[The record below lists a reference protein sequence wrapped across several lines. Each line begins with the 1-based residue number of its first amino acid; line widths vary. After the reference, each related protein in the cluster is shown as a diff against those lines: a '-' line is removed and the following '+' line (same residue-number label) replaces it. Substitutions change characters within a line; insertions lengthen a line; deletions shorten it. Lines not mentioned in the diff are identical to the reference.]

1 MKKMLAMLLAVAM
14 IVACF
19 AGCQSNAPVDTNQP
33 ADSQQ
38 PTDSNQPTD
47 TTAPEPVQ
55 PESNVGPDGREFADE
70 QVYRTLYSSEVT
82 TMNYLVSGTTYEL
95 VVGANT
101 IDSLVENDPYGNIV
115 PCAAESWESEDET
128 VTLIVPAVKKLNDN
142 GELELVSERTT
153 EEANGQKW
161 TFHLRAGQYWYDA
174 DGNQKDPVT
183 ANDYVAAARYVCDS
197 AMDCSNS
204 YLMDGWIVNA
214 TERLGYTAALLAEP
228 VEQGKEEGKDQDIVI
243 DADGVI
249 WEGKDWDED
258 KGVYTTWVEIP
269 LTNPEDLGVEAA
281 DDNTLVYHL
290 VKPRPYFPTALQF
303 GTYWPAPAALLAEL
317 GENYALDNYSMWFN
331 GAYILSTFKP
341 QEKRI
346 YTKNVNNWDAEH
358 IYIESIEQ
366 TYNAEASTIAP
377 ELFLRGEVDYADI
390 GSDIVADWLS
400 DPEKSQ
406 MISSSRVTGDY
417 SYFFGFNFEPT
428 FDAEYEPEN
437 WVIAVNNENFRKA
450 VFHGIDRDGYL
461 AAKYPGDDPEIHK
474 INTITPKGF
483 SVNNGKD
490 FVMYGGLAKYTETES
505 FNEQLALEY
514 RDKAKTELEA
524 AGCKFPIKVPVNYN
538 PSSSSWGNATVVLEQ
553 QLENLLGADFI
564 DIIIVEYAGGSGFL
578 DATRRNGNYAL
589 QELNWG
595 ADFMDPE
602 TWADPF
608 ERENS
613 YNFFCHDTE
622 NYRVF
627 QNTKTA
633 ETNALIDQYYAL
645 VDEARTK
652 TGDMDERFEAFA
664 AAESFY
670 IDHAIVVPGFI
681 SGGSYCATK
690 LNGFEG
696 QYAMM
701 GQSSSRYKGQHLYK
715 TAMSQDMFDAQYN
728 EWYASMGN

>member
-47 TTAPEPVQ
+47 TTTPEPVQ

-249 WEGKDWDED
+249 WEGKDWDEE

-461 AAKYPGDDPEIHK
+461 AAKFPGDDPEIHK
-474 INTITPKGF
+474 INTVTPKGF

-524 AGCKFPIKVPVNYN
+524 AGCKFPIKVPINYN
-538 PSSSSWGNATVVLEQ
+538 SSSGTWGNATVVLEQ
-553 QLENLLGADFI
+553 QLEDLLGADFI
-564 DIIIVEYAGGSGFL
+564 DIIVVSYSGNSFL
-578 DATRRNGNYAL
+578 KETRRNGNYAL

-613 YNFFCHDTE
+613 YNFFCHDTDTY
-622 NYRVF
+622 NVYRD
-627 QNTKTA
+627 TKTE

>member
-47 TTAPEPVQ
+47 TTTPEPVQ

-474 INTITPKGF
+474 INTVTPKGF

-524 AGCKFPIKVPVNYN
+524 AGCKFPIKVPINYN
-538 PSSSSWGNATVVLEQ
+538 SSSSTWGNATVVLEQ

-564 DIIIVEYAGGSGFL
+564 DIIVVSYSGNSFL
-578 DATRRNGNYAL
+578 KETRRNGNYAL

-613 YNFFCHDTE
+613 YNFFCHDTDTY
-622 NYRVF
+622 NVYRD
-627 QNTKTA
+627 TKTE

>member
-228 VEQGKEEGKDQDIVI
+228 VEQGKEEGKDQGIVI

-524 AGCKFPIKVPVNYN
+524 AGCKFPIKVPINYN
-538 PSSSSWGNATVVLEQ
+538 SSSGTWGNATVVLEQ
-553 QLENLLGADFI
+553 QLEDLLGADFI
-564 DIIIVEYAGGSGFL
+564 DIIVVSYSGNSFL
-578 DATRRNGNYAL
+578 KETRRNGNYAL

-613 YNFFCHDTE
+613 YNFFCHDTDTY
-622 NYRVF
+622 NVYRD
-627 QNTKTA
+627 TKTE

>member
-1 MKKMLAMLLAVAM
+1 MKKTLAMLLAVMM

-19 AGCQSNAPVDTNQP
+19 AGCQGTTPANTDQP
-33 ADSQQ
+33 SGTETQQ
-38 PTDSNQPTD
+38 PTESTQPTE
-47 TTAPEPVQ
+47 APVEPE
-55 PESNVGPDGREFADE
+55 PESNIGPDGREFADE
-70 QVYRTLYSSEVT
+70 QVYRSLYSSEVT

-101 IDSLVENDPYGNIV
+101 IDSLVENDTYGNIL
-115 PCAAESWESEDET
+115 PCGAESWEVSEDGLT
-128 VTLIVPAVKKLNDN
+128 
-142 GELELVSERTT
+142 
-153 EEANGQKW
+153 W

-197 AMDCSNS
+197 AMDSNNS

-214 TERLGYTAALLAEP
+214 EELINYTAAQLAEP
-228 VEQGKEEGKDQDIVI
+228 VEQGTEAGEDQDIVV
-243 DADGVI
+243 DANGI
-249 WEGKDWDED
+249 LYEGSDWNEETEKYD
-258 KGVYTTWVEIP
+258 TWTEIP
-269 LTNPEDLGVEAA
+269 AVTPEDLGVEAV
-281 DDNTLVYHL
+281 DDLTLVYHM
-290 VKPRPYFPTALQF
+290 VKPRPYFLTALQF
-303 GTYWPAPAALLAEL
+303 GTYWPAPASLLAEL
-317 GENYALDNYSMWFN
+317 GDAYGLDNYSMWFN
-331 GAYILSTFKP
+331 GAYILSEFKP

-358 IYIESIEQ
+358 IYIERIEQ
-366 TYNAEASTIAP
+366 ICNTEAATLEP
-377 ELFLRGEVDYADI
+377 EMFLRGEVDGAGI

-406 MISSSRVTGDY
+406 MISTTRVTGDY
-417 SYFFGFNFEPT
+417 SYFFGFNFEPK

-450 VFHGIDRDGYL
+450 VFHGIDRDGYI
-461 AAKYPGDDPEIHK
+461 AAKYPGDDPSIHK
-474 INTITPKGF
+474 INTVTPKGF

-490 FVMYGGLAKYTETES
+490 YVFYGGLAKYTENDS
-505 FNEQLALEY
+505 FDPELAVQF
-514 RDKAKTELEA
+514 RDAAKAELEA

-538 PSSSSWGNATVVLEQ
+538 TNSTTWANCTVVLEQ
-553 QLENLLGADFI
+553 QLEELLGADFI
-564 DIIIVEYAGGSGFL
+564 DIIVVPYSGSSFL
-578 DATRRNGNYAL
+578 NETRRNGNYAL

-608 ERENS
+608 DHKNS
-613 YNFFCHDTE
+613 YNFFCNETLEQDGI
-622 NYRVF
+622 NQY
-627 QNTKTA
+627 TKTE
-633 ETNALIDQYYAL
+633 ETAALIDQYFEL
-645 VDEARTK
+645 VAAAREE
-652 TGDMDERFEAFA
+652 TGDMDARYEAFA

-681 SGGSYCATK
+681 SGGSYQATK

-701 GQSSSRYKGQHLYK
+701 GQSSSRYKGQHVYK
-715 TAMSQDMFDAQYN
+715 TAMSQDMFDAQYA
-728 EWYASMGN
+728 EWTAAMEG

>member
-505 FNEQLALEY
+505 FNEQLAVEY

-524 AGCKFPIKVPVNYN
+524 AGCKFPIKVPINYN
-538 PSSSSWGNATVVLEQ
+538 SSSSTWGNATVVLEQ
-553 QLENLLGADFI
+553 QLEDLLGADFI
-564 DIIIVEYAGGSGFL
+564 DIIVVSYSGNSFL
-578 DATRRNGNYAL
+578 KETRRNGNYAL

-613 YNFFCHDTE
+613 YNFFCHDTDTY
-622 NYRVF
+622 NVYRD
-627 QNTKTA
+627 TKTE

>member
-1 MKKMLAMLLAVAM
+1 MKKTLAMLLAVMM

-19 AGCQSNAPVDTNQP
+19 AGCQGNTPANTDQP
-33 ADSQQ
+33 GGTETQQ
-38 PTDSNQPTD
+38 PTESTQPTE
-47 TTAPEPVQ
+47 APVEPE
-55 PESNVGPDGREFADE
+55 PESNIGPDGREFADE
-70 QVYRTLYSSEVT
+70 QVYRSLYSSEVT

-101 IDSLVENDPYGNIV
+101 IDSLVENDTYGNIL
-115 PCAAESWESEDET
+115 PCGAESWEVSEDGLT
-128 VTLIVPAVKKLNDN
+128 
-142 GELELVSERTT
+142 
-153 EEANGQKW
+153 W

-197 AMDCSNS
+197 AMDSNNS

-214 TERLGYTAALLAEP
+214 EELINYTAAQLAEP
-228 VEQGKEEGKDQDIVI
+228 VEQGTEAGEDQDIVV
-243 DADGVI
+243 DANGI
-249 WEGKDWDED
+249 LYEGSDWNEETEKYD
-258 KGVYTTWVEIP
+258 TWTEIP
-269 LTNPEDLGVEAA
+269 AVTPEDLGVEAV
-281 DDNTLVYHL
+281 DDLTLVYHM
-290 VKPRPYFPTALQF
+290 VKPRPYFLTALQF
-303 GTYWPAPAALLAEL
+303 GTYWPAPASLLAEL
-317 GENYALDNYSMWFN
+317 GDAYGLDNYSMWFN
-331 GAYILSTFKP
+331 GAYILSEFKP

-358 IYIESIEQ
+358 IYIERIEQ
-366 TYNAEASTIAP
+366 ICNTEAATLEP
-377 ELFLRGEVDYADI
+377 EMFLRGEVDGAGI

-406 MISSSRVTGDY
+406 MISTTRVTGDY
-417 SYFFGFNFEPT
+417 SYFFGFNFEPK

-461 AAKYPGDDPEIHK
+461 AAKYPGDDPSIHK
-474 INTITPKGF
+474 INTVTPKGF

-490 FVMYGGLAKYTETES
+490 YVFYGGLAKYTENDS
-505 FNEQLALEY
+505 FDPELAVQF
-514 RDKAKTELEA
+514 RDAAKAELEA

-538 PSSSSWGNATVVLEQ
+538 TNSTTWANCTVVLEQ
-553 QLENLLGADFI
+553 QLEELLGADFI
-564 DIIIVEYAGGSGFL
+564 DIIVVPYSGSSFL
-578 DATRRNGNYAL
+578 NETRRNGNYAL

-608 ERENS
+608 DHKNS
-613 YNFFCHDTE
+613 YNFFCNETLEQDGI
-622 NYRVF
+622 NQY
-627 QNTKTA
+627 TKTE
-633 ETNALIDQYYAL
+633 ETAALIDQYFEL
-645 VDEARTK
+645 VAAAREE
-652 TGDMDERFEAFA
+652 TGDMDARYEAFA

-681 SGGSYCATK
+681 SGGSYQATK

-701 GQSSSRYKGQHLYK
+701 GQSSSRYKGQHVYK
-715 TAMSQDMFDAQYN
+715 TAMSQDMYDAQYA
-728 EWYASMGN
+728 EWTAAMEG

>member
-47 TTAPEPVQ
+47 TTTPEPVQ

-524 AGCKFPIKVPVNYN
+524 AGCKFPIKVPINYN
-538 PSSSSWGNATVVLEQ
+538 SSSGTWGNATVVLEQ
-553 QLENLLGADFI
+553 QLEDLLGADFI
-564 DIIIVEYAGGSGFL
+564 DIIVVSYSGNSFL
-578 DATRRNGNYAL
+578 KETRRNGNYAL

-613 YNFFCHDTE
+613 YNFFCHDTDTY
-622 NYRVF
+622 NVYRD
-627 QNTKTA
+627 TKT
-633 ETNALIDQYYAL
+633 EDTNALIDQYYAL

>member
-47 TTAPEPVQ
+47 TTTPDPVQ

-450 VFHGIDRDGYL
+450 VFHGIDRDSYL
-461 AAKYPGDDPEIHK
+461 AAKFPGDDPEIHK
-474 INTITPKGF
+474 INTVTPKGF

-490 FVMYGGLAKYTETES
+490 YVMYGGLAKYTETES

-524 AGCKFPIKVPVNYN
+524 AGCKFPIKVPINYN
-538 PSSSSWGNATVVLEQ
+538 SSSGTWGNATVVLEQ
-553 QLENLLGADFI
+553 QLEDLLGADFI
-564 DIIIVEYAGGSGFL
+564 DIIVVSYSGNSFL
-578 DATRRNGNYAL
+578 KETRRNGNYAL

-613 YNFFCHDTE
+613 YNFFCHDTDTY
-622 NYRVF
+622 NVYRD
-627 QNTKTA
+627 TKTE

>member
-47 TTAPEPVQ
+47 TTTPEPVQ

-505 FNEQLALEY
+505 FNEQLAVEY

-524 AGCKFPIKVPVNYN
+524 AGCKFPIKVPINYN
-538 PSSSSWGNATVVLEQ
+538 SSSSTWGNATVVLEQ
-553 QLENLLGADFI
+553 QLEDLLGADFI
-564 DIIIVEYAGGSGFL
+564 DIIVVSYSGNSFL
-578 DATRRNGNYAL
+578 KETRRNGNYAL

-613 YNFFCHDTE
+613 YNFFCHDTDTY
-622 NYRVF
+622 NVYRD
-627 QNTKTA
+627 TKTE

>member
-1 MKKMLAMLLAVAM
+1 M

-19 AGCQSNAPVDTNQP
+19 AGCQGNTPANTDQP
-33 ADSQQ
+33 SGTETQQ
-38 PTDSNQPTD
+38 PTESTQPTE
-47 TTAPEPVQ
+47 APVEPE
-55 PESNVGPDGREFADE
+55 PESNIGPDGREFADE
-70 QVYRTLYSSEVT
+70 QVYRSLYSSEVT

-101 IDSLVENDPYGNIV
+101 IDSLVENDTYGNIL
-115 PCAAESWESEDET
+115 PCGAESWEVSEDGLT
-128 VTLIVPAVKKLNDN
+128 
-142 GELELVSERTT
+142 
-153 EEANGQKW
+153 W

-197 AMDCSNS
+197 AMDSNNS

-214 TERLGYTAALLAEP
+214 EELINYTAAQLAEP
-228 VEQGKEEGKDQDIVI
+228 VEQGTEAGEDQDIVV
-243 DADGVI
+243 DANGI
-249 WEGKDWDED
+249 LYEGSDWNEETEKYD
-258 KGVYTTWVEIP
+258 TWTEIP
-269 LTNPEDLGVEAA
+269 AVTPEDLGVEAV
-281 DDNTLVYHL
+281 DDLTLVYHM
-290 VKPRPYFPTALQF
+290 VKPRPYFLTALQF
-303 GTYWPAPAALLAEL
+303 GTYWPAPASLLAEL
-317 GENYALDNYSMWFN
+317 GDAYGLDNYSMWFN
-331 GAYILSTFKP
+331 GAYILSEFKP

-358 IYIESIEQ
+358 IYIERIEQ
-366 TYNAEASTIAP
+366 ICNTEAATLEP
-377 ELFLRGEVDYADI
+377 EMFLRGEVDGAGI

-406 MISSSRVTGDY
+406 MISTTRVTGDY
-417 SYFFGFNFEPT
+417 SYFFGFNFEPK

-450 VFHGIDRDGYL
+450 VFHGIDRDGYI
-461 AAKYPGDDPEIHK
+461 AAKYPGDDPSIHK
-474 INTITPKGF
+474 INTVTPKGF

-490 FVMYGGLAKYTETES
+490 YVFYGGLAKYTENDS
-505 FNEQLALEY
+505 FDPELAVQF
-514 RDKAKTELEA
+514 RDAAKAELEA

-538 PSSSSWGNATVVLEQ
+538 TNSTTWANCTVVLEQ
-553 QLENLLGADFI
+553 QLEELLGADFI
-564 DIIIVEYAGGSGFL
+564 DIIVVPYSGSSFL
-578 DATRRNGNYAL
+578 NETRRNGNYAL

-608 ERENS
+608 DHKNS
-613 YNFFCHDTE
+613 YNFFCNETLEQDGI
-622 NYRVF
+622 NQY
-627 QNTKTA
+627 TKTE
-633 ETNALIDQYYAL
+633 ETAALIDQYFEL
-645 VDEARTK
+645 VAAAREE
-652 TGDMDERFEAFA
+652 TGDMDARYEAFA

-681 SGGSYCATK
+681 SGGSYQATK

-701 GQSSSRYKGQHLYK
+701 GQSSSRYKGQHVYK
-715 TAMSQDMFDAQYN
+715 TAMSQDMFDAQYA
-728 EWYASMGN
+728 EWTAAMEG

>member
-47 TTAPEPVQ
+47 TTTPEPVQ

-269 LTNPEDLGVEAA
+269 LTNPEDLGVEAV

-474 INTITPKGF
+474 INTVTPKGF

-490 FVMYGGLAKYTETES
+490 YVMYGGLAKYTETES

-524 AGCKFPIKVPVNYN
+524 AGCKFPIKVPINYN
-538 PSSSSWGNATVVLEQ
+538 SSSGTWGNATVVLEQ

-564 DIIIVEYAGGSGFL
+564 DIIVVSYSGNSFL
-578 DATRRNGNYAL
+578 KETRRNGNYAL

-613 YNFFCHDTE
+613 YNFFCHDTDTY
-622 NYRVF
+622 NVYRD
-627 QNTKTA
+627 TKTE